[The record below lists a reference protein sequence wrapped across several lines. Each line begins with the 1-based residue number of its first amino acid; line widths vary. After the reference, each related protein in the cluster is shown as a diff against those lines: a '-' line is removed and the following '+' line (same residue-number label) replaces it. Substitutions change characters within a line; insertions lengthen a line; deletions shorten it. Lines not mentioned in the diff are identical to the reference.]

1 MVEKR
6 AHLERS
12 ALTFYNDIATETKS
26 ENILQKT
33 LPTSHIKVYHLHR
46 YNKIASRV
54 QKKRTKRSSRKNTE
68 KHDKENKHRAR
79 KKRQATTSVSFG
91 LGKNNTYFRQLL
103 YPVFQTLILSGNCIN
118 KLSIVLR
125 NNHTT

>member
-1 MVEKR
+1 MDKV
-6 AHLERS
+6 A
-12 ALTFYNDIATETKS
+12 FDIVCQL
-26 ENILQKT
+26 LQKT

-68 KHDKENKHRAR
+68 KHDKENKQRAR

-103 YPVFQTLILSGNCIN
+103 YTVKMGISGNCIN